1 MDADHYGWIFALI
14 LLVSPILFAFV
25 PSGTPGSS
33 AFSRPATKTG
43 QPLRSENVDPQTRPR
58 V

>member
-1 MDADHYGWIFALI
+1 MDADHYGWIFALL

-25 PSGTPGSS
+25 PSGIPGGS
-33 AFSRPATKTG
+33 AFSRPAAGTA
-43 QPLRSENVDPQTRPR
+43 QPLRSEKVDPQTRSS